1 MRDQRQQVGVRAR
14 DHNGSG
20 LQKRARGYRTTRNL
34 KAIVYLAAGKLDFNP
49 AT

>member
-1 MRDQRQQVGVRAR
+1 LPPYTAKR
-14 DHNGSG
+14 
-20 LQKRARGYRTTRNL
+20 RARGYRTTRNL